1 MQPRASKDDYGRAL
15 EGIEFPAATEVV
27 IRTARDHGGIDA
39 EVAEILA
46 QLPEGSFASRD
57 DLIEAIREVYTSAG
71 VGPSQIPV

>member
-1 MQPRASKDDYGRAL
+1 MQPRASKDDFSRAL

-39 EVAEILA
+39 EVAEILT

-57 DLIEAIREVYTSAG
+57 DLIEAIREIYASAG
-71 VGPSQIPV
+71 VEPSRIPI